1 MPTTLGWRDEAIM
14 MEVILIRQVLMWK
27 TEQEWTWSKKWF
39 AATPKL
45 LCFPKTGEGAD
56 EDKAQTQIGL
66 KFSTSNF
73 CMGFCLMAIILL
85 SFGSTVGPKASR
97 VNQSSRWW
105 LPLKERAAS
114 SFGSKRGWAF
124 QAWEY
129 LRGPTLLS
137 VGPHCN
143 TLQQRSYCCSSHIA
157 ATWLLQVLSSA
168 LTPVKPGFSSS
179 QLIFLCSTSLYWKS
193 HIYSV
198 SRKM

>member
-14 MEVILIRQVLMWK
+14 MKVTLIRKVLMWK

-73 CMGFCLMAIILL
+73 CMGLCLMTIILL

-97 VNQSSRWW
+97 VIQSSRWW
-105 LPLKERAAS
+105 WEDCH
-114 SFGSKRGWAF
+114 SKRVQL
-124 QAWEY
+124 QALAPSVGGLFKLENIC
-129 LRGPTLLS
+129 
-137 VGPHCN
+137 VGPHCSLWAHIAIHCSN
-143 TLQQRSYCCSSHIA
+143 VGTAAAVTLQQRGYCRS
-157 ATWLLQVLSSA
+157 
-168 LTPVKPGFSSS
+168 
-179 QLIFLCSTSLYWKS
+179 
-193 HIYSV
+193 
-198 SRKM
+198 